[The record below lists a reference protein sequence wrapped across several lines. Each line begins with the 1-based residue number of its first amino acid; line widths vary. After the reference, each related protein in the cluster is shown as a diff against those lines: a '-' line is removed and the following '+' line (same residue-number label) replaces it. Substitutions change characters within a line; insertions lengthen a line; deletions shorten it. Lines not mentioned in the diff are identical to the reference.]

1 MTSITQWFLVPVST
15 DSARN
20 ARCNDL
26 PFVYKRWRKPP
37 RGTSR
42 KIGWECAACFLK
54 PLPYFRPKSV
64 IFPTPFQTWSKIWY
78 PTGFR
83 TWSPGARHV
92 TRARDKLLWHIHGWR
107 KHYKRNGLIIK
118 WWRSSFFKKTYPI
131 QDWSA
136 QTIPYFRPNWLK
148 LIPYFRPKRLKYHT
162 LWHRTFLYSLVYIH
176 LNALKRQN
184 SWNGPCRKRS
194 TSFSMGLPIMVCG
207 FVRDITI

>member
-1 MTSITQWFLVPVST
+1 MTKTPEGYFQKNWVGMCGMLPETLTLFQTKICDFPHPIS
-15 DSARN
+15 
-20 ARCNDL
+20 DL
-26 PFVYKRWRKPP
+26 IKNLIPYRI
-37 RGTSR
+37 SD
-42 KIGWECAACFLK
+42 LK
-54 PLPYFRPKSV
+54 P
-64 IFPTPFQTWSKIWY
+64 
-78 PTGFR
+78 
-83 TWSPGARHV
+83 WSP
-92 TRARDKLLWHIHGWR
+92 TRDKLLWHIHGWR